1 LSYFKILYLYF
12 VLNYSV
18 TIYFMRNATRILIF
32 SSAVSVMSLGSCR
45 KDVTT
50 VTGKYAFEY
59 SGDFTRYWFNV
70 ETKLI
75 KETPGFFPPQ
85 AARALGYAGLT
96 LHESVVHGTYAGNGQ
111 SLAGQINGLN
121 AADMPKPKENIAYN
135 WAIVANSAMA
145 EILRRLF
152 ETKITPDNAKLIDN
166 TERLNLERFRSELNS
181 GDILNSV
188 EFGVS
193 IAKAIYDYS
202 KMDKGHQAYLDP
214 FQLPFAIETGADKWV
229 PTSATTTPLTPKWG
243 SNRPFL
249 TQNLDESLVP
259 AMIPFSLD
267 TTSVFWKE
275 AKAVSNQS
283 KTNTAEQIEIAK
295 FWADDPVKTFTPAG
309 HSFNI
314 LTQLLSEGQARL
326 DKCAVAYAKLGL
338 AENDAFIACW
348 RTKFKHNLLRPVTYI
363 KRHIDPDFT
372 TLLGTPPFPAYTSGH
387 ASESAAAAR
396 IFGSL
401 FGNGGVYPFTDKT
414 QNVLGFNAR
423 AFDSFE
429 QMAQECADSRFYGG
443 IHYPQDNKSGLA
455 CGKKIA
461 DNVNTSIQWT
471 KYIQ

>member
-1 LSYFKILYLYF
+1 
-12 VLNYSV
+12 
-18 TIYFMRNATRILIF
+18 MRNITRILI
-32 SSAVSVMSLGSCR
+32 LGSTVLSMFLAGCR

-59 SGDFTRYWFNV
+59 SGDFARYWFNV

-75 KETPGFFPPQ
+75 KETPGFYPPQ

-96 LHESVVHGTYAGNGQ
+96 LHESVVHGMYAGNGQ

-121 AADMPKPKENIAYN
+121 ADNMPKPKENIAYN

-145 EILRRLF
+145 EILRRMF
-152 ETKITPDNAKLIDN
+152 EIKITAGNAKLIDD
-166 TERLNLERFRSELNS
+166 TERLNLERFKNELNS

-188 EFGVS
+188 ELGVS
-193 IAKAIYDYS
+193 IAKAIYEYS
-202 KMDKGHQAYLDP
+202 KTDNGHQAHLDP
-214 FQLPFAIETGADKWV
+214 FQLPFTLETGADKWV
-229 PTSATTTPLTPKWG
+229 PTSATTTPLSPKWG

-249 TQNLDESLVP
+249 TKNLDESLVP
-259 AMIPFSLD
+259 TMIPFSLD
-267 TTSVFWKE
+267 TTSAFWKE
-275 AKAVSNQS
+275 AQLVSVQS
-283 KTNTAEQIEIAK
+283 KKNTATQIEIAH

-314 LTQLLSEGQARL
+314 LTQLLSDEQARL

-363 KRHIDPDFT
+363 KRHIDPNFA

-396 IFGSL
+396 IFASL
-401 FGNGGVYPFTDKT
+401 FGNGAYSFTDKT
-414 QNVLGFNAR
+414 QIALGMNAR
-423 AFDSFE
+423 TFESFD

-443 IHYPQDNKSGLA
+443 IHYPQDNKSGLS
-455 CGKKIA
+455 CGKKIGE
-461 DNVNTSIQWT
+461 NVNTSVNWS

>member
-1 LSYFKILYLYF
+1 
-12 VLNYSV
+12 
-18 TIYFMRNATRILIF
+18 MRNTTRILVL
-32 SSAVSVMSLGSCR
+32 SSMALAQFLVSCR
-45 KDVTT
+45 KDTTVVTT
-50 VTGKYAFEY
+50 KYAFEY
-59 SGDFTRYWFNV
+59 SGDFARYWFNV

-96 LHESVVHGTYAGNGQ
+96 LHESVVNGMYAGNGQ

-121 AADMPKPKENIAYN
+121 AADLPKTKENVAYN

-152 ETKITPDNAKLIDN
+152 ETRITTENVQLIDN
-166 TERLNLERFRSELNS
+166 TERLNLERFKSDLNS

-193 IAKAIYDYS
+193 MAKAIYEYS
-202 KMDKGHQAYLDP
+202 KTDKGHQAYLDP
-214 FQLPFAIETGADKWV
+214 FQLPFTPEAGADKWV
-229 PTSATTTPLTPKWG
+229 PTGAITTPLSPKWG

-249 TQNLDESLVP
+249 TKNVDESLVP
-259 AMIPFSLD
+259 TMIPFSLD
-267 TTSVFWKE
+267 TTSAFWKE
-275 AKAVSNQS
+275 AKSVSQQS
-283 KTNTAEQIEIAK
+283 RNNTAEQIEIAQ

-314 LTQLLSEGQARL
+314 LTQLLDGGQARL

-363 KRHIDPDFT
+363 KRHIDPNFA

-387 ASESAAAAR
+387 ASESAAATR
-396 IFGSL
+396 IFTLL
-401 FGNGGVYPFTDKT
+401 FGNGAGFTDKT
-414 QNVLGFNAR
+414 QTVLGFKTRSFN
-423 AFDSFE
+423 SFE

-443 IHYPQDNKSGLA
+443 IHYPQDNKSGLES
-455 CGKKIA
+455 GKKIG
-461 DNVNTSIQWT
+461 DNVNTAINWS